1 MKPYHINK
9 KQILI
14 MGCLGMFP
22 LFSSAQD
29 ILSTSVAVIAAAV
42 AASEGPGAVVQSV
55 RRVRP
60 NPVGVRNPWAA
71 AAVAENTRPF

>member
-29 ILSTSVAVIAAAV
+29 ILSTSGT
-42 AASEGPGAVVQSV
+42 SRWGRSFSSGSGLDSSSFSV
-55 RRVRP
+55 PRTPMLR
-60 NPVGVRNPWAA
+60 
-71 AAVAENTRPF
+71 

>member
-29 ILSTSVAVIAAAV
+29 IFINVRYLAL
-42 AASEGPGAVVQSV
+42 GLFKQPCGA
-55 RRVRP
+55 
-60 NPVGVRNPWAA
+60 
-71 AAVAENTRPF
+71 